1 MSLTIAT
8 EELLIGG
15 KRTPA
20 ADGKTYETLN
30 PATGE
35 VLARVADAGVE
46 DAERAIRAARTAFD
60 EGPWRQWPGGRRRKV
75 LLKAAALINERT
87 QQLAEL
93 ESKNCGKTI
102 RDATAEVKGIA
113 LCFEYYAGAADKI
126 FGETNETVGSGWN
139 LTFREPVG
147 VASQII
153 PWNFPIVMASWKLA
167 PALAAGCSVVLKP
180 ARQTPL
186 TALALAQI
194 CQEAGVPDG
203 VVNVVTGS
211 GPVLGEALA
220 RSPLVDKVAF
230 TGSTEVGRELM
241 RMAADNITRISL
253 ELGGKSA
260 NIIFDDADLDKAVEQ
275 GVPAIFANCGQDCT
289 ARSRL
294 LVQRGILDEF
304 TERFVARAQKM
315 KVGNPLD
322 KTTRHG
328 RDHLAAAEGDGARAT
343 SRSAS
348 RRARSCSTGGNEPE
362 DDALAKGNFL
372 TPAVLANVDPKM
384 RVAQE
389 EIFGPVAAIIPF
401 DTEEDAV
408 RIAND
413 SIYGL
418 SGSIWSRDVGRVI
431 RVAKRVR
438 TGTLSVNTNNSIRV
452 EAPFGGYGQSGI
464 GRELGMYGIELYTE
478 VKNVYL
484 EA

>member
-8 EELLIGG
+8 EDLLIGG

-30 PATGE
+30 PAAGE

-46 DAERAIRAARTAFD
+46 DAERAIRAARTSFD

-75 LLKAAALINERT
+75 LLKVAALINERT

-113 LCFEYYAGAADKI
+113 ICFEYYAGAADKI

-211 GPVLGEALA
+211 GPVLGEALV

-241 RMAADNITRISL
+241 RMAADNIKRISL

-260 NIIFDDADLDKAVEQ
+260 NIIFDDADLEKAVEQ

-322 KTTRHG
+322 KSSDMG
-328 RDHLAAAEGDGARAT
+328 
-343 SRSAS
+343 
-348 RRARSCSTGGNEPE
+348 
-362 DDALAKGNFL
+362 
-372 TPAVLANVDPKM
+372 
-384 RVAQE
+384 
-389 EIFGPVAAIIPF
+389 AIISPQQKA
-401 DTEEDAV
+401 TV
-408 RIAND
+408 R
-413 SIYGL
+413 
-418 SGSIWSRDVGRVI
+418 
-431 RVAKRVR
+431 
-438 TGTLSVNTNNSIRV
+438 
-452 EAPFGGYGQSGI
+452 GYIEI
-464 GRELGMYGIELYTE
+464 G
-478 VKNVYL
+478 
-484 EA
+484 

>member
-1 MSLTIAT
+1 
-8 EELLIGG
+8 
-15 KRTPA
+15 
-20 ADGKTYETLN
+20 
-30 PATGE
+30 
-35 VLARVADAGVE
+35 
-46 DAERAIRAARTAFD
+46 
-60 EGPWRQWPGGRRRKV
+60 
-75 LLKAAALINERT
+75 
-87 QQLAEL
+87 
-93 ESKNCGKTI
+93 
-102 RDATAEVKGIA
+102 
-113 LCFEYYAGAADKI
+113 
-126 FGETNETVGSGWN
+126 
-139 LTFREPVG
+139 
-147 VASQII
+147 
-153 PWNFPIVMASWKLA
+153 
-167 PALAAGCSVVLKP
+167 
-180 ARQTPL
+180 
-186 TALALAQI
+186 
-194 CQEAGVPDG
+194 
-203 VVNVVTGS
+203 
-211 GPVLGEALA
+211 VLGEALV

-241 RMAADNITRISL
+241 RMAADNIKRVSL

-260 NIIFDDADLDKAVEQ
+260 NIIFDDADLDKAIEQ

-304 TERFVARAQKM
+304 TERFVARAQQM

-322 KTTRHG
+322 KSSDMGAIISPQQKATVRG
-328 RDHLAAAEGDGARAT
+328 YIEIGQQEGAELL
-343 SRSAS
+343 
-348 RRARSCSTGGNEPE
+348 TGGTDP
-362 DDALAKGNFL
+362 DDPALAKGNFL
-372 TPAVLANVDPKM
+372 TPAVLGNVDPKM

-438 TGTLSVNTNNSIRV
+438 TGTLSVNSNNSIRV